1 VIFFAFMRNRS
12 RFGPIFLLIFGL
24 LPLFRVTTGERF
36 AGYYKP
42 DVLAL
47 VGAGMCFGAA
57 IVLLAVLRRES
68 RTP

>member
-1 VIFFAFMRNRS
+1 MRNRS

-57 IVLLAVLRRES
+57 IVLVVSALRDARVH
-68 RTP
+68 